1 MIVNTMP
8 DLGAKAP
15 FLAMTKKLQS
25 ICKHSSIP
33 IKLRVIAVDVIS
45 SIQDS
50 RANL

>member
-1 MIVNTMP
+1 MP

-33 IKLRVIAVDVIS
+33 IKLGVIAVDVIS